1 MKNELIKVVSA
12 APCLK
17 IADVNFNK
25 KGIIELINEE
35 SDSGLIVFP
44 ELSVT
49 GYTSAD
55 LFQSDL
61 LLKESEKAVVE
72 IAEATKDK
80 GLTVVVGVP
89 LRYANSIYNCAA
101 ILSNGKVK
109 ALIPK
114 TYIPNYSE
122 FYEVRWFASGKD
134 IKNAMLNFVGE
145 EVPFGTDILA
155 EDCVSGA
162 VLGVEICE
170 DLWVPDKPSTHAS
183 LAGANIIANLSASDE
198 LIGKQDYRKE
208 LVKQQSGSCYCAYV
222 YASSGT
228 MESSTDLV
236 FSGHSIIAQNG
247 SVLSENIFPEYPH
260 SEKAIIDLQAVMHDR
275 RHQNTFE
282 NVNVSGYR
290 RVDVS
295 IKNAGSDTV
304 YKKSAG
310 CAEANEVTNGCNE
323 VKQKT
328 VGCAEAE
335 NTKCNEVSISEL
347 AGILKQYDYPIA
359 RNPFVPK
366 DDELRK
372 TRCEKILRIQA
383 NGLATRVRSTGINN
397 LVIGISGGLD
407 STLALLVCHEAKKL
421 VNDIHIIAYTMPNRG
436 NTTKKTFDNASRLME
451 LLADESYEIPIEE
464 GVKLHLSQLG
474 HEETY
479 QGEGDVTYENA
490 QARMRTYILM
500 DAANMKNGLVV
511 GTGDLSELALG
522 WCTYNGDHMSMYAV
536 NASVPKTL
544 VQYICRTYANTCG
557 NEELKEVIL
566 SVCDTPITPELTPN
580 KEGEIAQKTEEKIG
594 KYDLNDFFLFYTLRY
609 GFEPARSVAYA
620 IKAYPEV
627 SEKEIVNAAKNF
639 FKRFFTQQFKRS
651 CLPDGPKVGSVTL
664 SPRGDWR
671 MPSDASV
678 ALWLEDLD
686 NFS

>member
-1 MKNELIKVVSA
+1 MENKLIQVVA
-12 APCLK
+12 ATPGLK
-17 IADVNFNK
+17 IGDVKLNTSEITD
-25 KGIIELINEE
+25 IINQSAE
-35 SDSGLIVFP
+35 SGLIVFP

-61 LLKESEKAVVE
+61 LLKESEKALLE
-72 IAEATKDK
+72 IADATKDK
-80 GLTVVVGVP
+80 ELTAVVGIP
-89 LRYANSIYNCAA
+89 FRFANCIYNCAA
-101 ILSNGKVK
+101 IISGGKIK

-114 TYIPNYSE
+114 SYIPNYSE
-122 FYEVRWFASGKD
+122 FYEVRWFTSGKD
-134 IKNAMLNFVGE
+134 IKNMTVKIGGE
-145 EVPFGTDILA
+145 EVPFGVDILA
-155 EDCVSGA
+155 EDEATGA

-170 DLWVPDKPSTHAS
+170 DLWIPDKPSTHAA
-183 LAGANIIANLSASDE
+183 LAGANILANLSASDE

-208 LVKQQSGSCYCAYV
+208 LVKQQSGSCYSAYIYV
-222 YASSGT
+222 SSGT
-228 MESSTDLV
+228 NESSTDLV

-247 SVLSENIFPEYPH
+247 SILAESIFPEYPNI
-260 SEKAIIDLQAVMHDR
+260 EKAVIDMQAIMHDR

-282 NVNVSGYR
+282 NENVNGYR
-290 RVDVS
+290 RVSVS
-295 IKNAGSDTV
+295 IKAIG
-304 YKKSAG
+304 K
-310 CAEANEVTNGCNE
+310 NEVG
-323 VKQKT
+323 
-328 VGCAEAE
+328 AR
-335 NTKCNEVSISEL
+335 EL
-347 AGILKQYDYPIA
+347 GEILKQYDYPIA

-366 DDELRK
+366 DDNLRK
-372 TRCEKILRIQA
+372 SRCEKILRIQA
-383 NGLATRVRSTGINN
+383 NGLATRVRSTGIKN

-421 VNDIHIIAYTMPNRG
+421 VKDIRIIAYTMPNRG
-436 NTTKKTFDNASRLME
+436 NTTKTTFDNASRLME
-451 LLADESYEIPIEE
+451 LLADESHEIPIEE
-464 GVKLHLSQLG
+464 GVKLHLSELG

-536 NASVPKTL
+536 NTSVPKTL
-544 VQYICRTYANTCG
+544 VQYICRTYAYTCE

-620 IKAYPEV
+620 IKAYPELA
-627 SEKEIVNAAKNF
+627 SSDIFEAAKKF

-651 CLPDGPKVGSVTL
+651 CLPDGPKVGSVSL

-678 ALWLEDLD
+678 KLWLDDLE
-686 NFS
+686 N

>member
-1 MKNELIKVVSA
+1 MENKLIQVVA
-12 APCLK
+12 ATPGLK
-17 IADVNFNK
+17 IGDVKLNTSEITD
-25 KGIIELINEE
+25 IINQSAE
-35 SDSGLIVFP
+35 SGLIVFP

-61 LLKESEKAVVE
+61 LLKESEKALLE
-72 IAEATKDK
+72 IADATKDK
-80 GLTVVVGVP
+80 ELTAVVGIP
-89 LRYANSIYNCAA
+89 FRFANCIYNCAA
-101 ILSNGKVK
+101 IISGGKIK

-114 TYIPNYSE
+114 SYIPNYSE
-122 FYEVRWFASGKD
+122 FYEVRWFTSGKD
-134 IKNAMLNFVGE
+134 IKNMTVKIGGE
-145 EVPFGTDILA
+145 EVPFGVDILA
-155 EDCVSGA
+155 EDEATGA

-170 DLWVPDKPSTHAS
+170 DLWIPDKPSTHAA
-183 LAGANIIANLSASDE
+183 LAGANILANLSASDE

-208 LVKQQSGSCYCAYV
+208 LVKQQSGSCYSAYIYV
-222 YASSGT
+222 SSGT
-228 MESSTDLV
+228 NESSTDLV

-247 SVLSENIFPEYPH
+247 SILAESIFPEYPNI
-260 SEKAIIDLQAVMHDR
+260 EKAVIDLQAIMHDR

-282 NVNVSGYR
+282 NENVNGYR
-290 RVDVS
+290 RVSVS
-295 IKNAGSDTV
+295 IKAIG
-304 YKKSAG
+304 K
-310 CAEANEVTNGCNE
+310 NEVG
-323 VKQKT
+323 
-328 VGCAEAE
+328 AR
-335 NTKCNEVSISEL
+335 EL
-347 AGILKQYDYPIA
+347 GEILKQYDYPIA

-366 DDELRK
+366 DDNLRK
-372 TRCEKILRIQA
+372 SRCEKILRIQA
-383 NGLATRVRSTGINN
+383 NGLATRVRSTGIKN

-421 VNDIHIIAYTMPNRG
+421 VKDIRIIAYTMPNRG
-436 NTTKKTFDNASRLME
+436 NTTKTTFDNASRLME
-451 LLADESYEIPIEE
+451 LLADESHEIPIEE
-464 GVKLHLSQLG
+464 GVKLHLSELG

-536 NASVPKTL
+536 NTSVPKTL
-544 VQYICRTYANTCG
+544 VQYICRTYAYTCE

-620 IKAYPEV
+620 IKAYPELA
-627 SEKEIVNAAKNF
+627 SSDIFEAAKKF

-651 CLPDGPKVGSVTL
+651 CLPDGPKVGSVSL

-678 ALWLEDLD
+678 KLWLDDLE
-686 NFS
+686 N